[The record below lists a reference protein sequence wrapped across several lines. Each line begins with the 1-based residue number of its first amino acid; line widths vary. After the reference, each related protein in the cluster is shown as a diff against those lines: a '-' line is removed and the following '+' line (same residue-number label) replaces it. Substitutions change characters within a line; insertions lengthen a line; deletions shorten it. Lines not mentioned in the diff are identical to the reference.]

1 MHPKNMS
8 AVVLAMGFL
17 FACATM
23 NTNKATS
30 VVDPDK
36 IDAVQELAVWK
47 QKADT
52 SAMLAPSGCE
62 SKYSTAQQEI
72 RGWIRGPLTVQ
83 IDDMAAQYYGT
94 VDLSKQRIP
103 HQLTVAVGE
112 FQTCAGDVAERGIE
126 DVGMSVLNWASEQAK
141 GQRKQSADALKAQLK
156 SYEWANWTDAKRGVS
171 R

>member
-1 MHPKNMS
+1 MHPKNMA

-23 NTNKATS
+23 DTKKATS

-47 QKADT
+47 QQADT
-52 SAMLAPSGCE
+52 SAKLASAGCE
-62 SKYSTAQQEI
+62 PKYATAQQQI

-83 IDDMAAQYYGT
+83 IDDTAAQYYGT

-103 HQLTVAVGE
+103 RQVTVAVGE
-112 FQTCAGDVAERGIE
+112 FQTCAGDVAERGVE
-126 DVGMSVLNWASEQAK
+126 DVGLAVLNWASAQAK
-141 GQRKQSADALKAQLK
+141 GQRKQSADALKEQLK
-156 SYEWANWTDAKRGVS
+156 SYEWVNWTDAKRGGS